1 MPKHFVDLYKASL
14 DKKRKKIESHATTLE
29 EDTTDVQNANPP
41 IDIKNVDVSYFL
53 VKLDIELV
61 VELLVLKTITS

>member
-29 EDTTDVQNANPP
+29 EDIIDAHNALVMYNANP
-41 IDIKNVDVSYFL
+41 
-53 VKLDIELV
+53 
-61 VELLVLKTITS
+61 